1 MLGRSVLLAI
11 GASLIS
17 SICFAKEPGMT
28 NVKTYCFGRYLVDV
42 PADAQINGEV
52 YQYKYGAIE
61 AQHVAD
67 SHVAIKDYTARTVS
81 SLKSTKA
88 ESGYAYD
95 SSVDVDPQTTIVVSI
110 SKPYGRENFGIDVVR
125 ADKNVLF
132 TMKERSFRATVLQD
146 DVLPSLKAKVL
157 PNLHARGVGEI
168 PSQSGF
174 CLKDGFIADDGKAAQ
189 YEEAGITFKF
199 PQWPGV
205 LVSVNSSTVTK
216 LGEPKLLERMA
227 KAPIPDAYK
236 SLMSSIHDIRKG
248 TRVAAGREGEEILST
263 VPTDGGYR
271 LHQFQWEAQ
280 GSKIDDP
287 LDPTLTVEFE
297 SGMTRI
303 DGQPARPKLS
313 DEEAVRLFD
322 AVVNSIRLRP
332 TNGSGK
338 VSGIE
343 PGPTL
348 PLGTLAQTGSVCPQS
363 GWWTCPEANGQEI
376 VGGTRQHFAAGTVMP
391 QVRVISRTAF
401 LDRMLGK
408 QQEHAVNTTWKLVG
422 FDEEPPTEAPGES
435 GSSEG

>member
-1 MLGRSVLLAI
+1 MLGRSVLLAV

-17 SICFAKEPGMT
+17 SICFAKEPAMS
-28 NVKTYCFGRYLVDV
+28 NVKTYCFGRYLVDIPSEAEV
-42 PADAQINGEV
+42 NGQV
-52 YQYKYGAIE
+52 YRYKFERIDTLTETQGNFE
-61 AQHVAD
+61 
-67 SHVAIKDYTARTVS
+67 KRMS
-81 SLKSTKA
+81 SRENELKSGKRQD
-88 ESGYAYD
+88 GYAL
-95 SSVDVDPQTTIVVSI
+95 I
-110 SKPYGRENFGIDVVR
+110 
-125 ADKNVLF
+125 NVLRPKTDIRIF
-132 TMKERSFRATVLQD
+132 ELSKSLITGPAGGLEAYRWDKGRTFSMQGNAYAMTRLPNVAMTLQ
-146 DVLPSLKAKVL
+146 SSVL
-157 PNLHARGVGEI
+157 PNLGARDPADI
-168 PSQSGF
+168 PSQPGF
-174 CLKDGFIADDGKAAQ
+174 CLKDGFIADDGKTAQ
-189 YEEAGITFKF
+189 YEEAGISFKF
-199 PQWPGV
+199 PQWPGI

-236 SLMSSIHDIRKG
+236 SLMSAIHDIRKG
-248 TRVAAGREGEEILST
+248 TRVAAGRDGEEVLST

-338 VSGIE
+338 VSGVE

-348 PLGTLAQTGSVCPQS
+348 PVGTLAQTGSVCPQS